1 MQRFTALFLGTLFTL
16 NLYAETTTC
25 DSINADISAMQT
37 TVTKQQE
44 LVSKLSDDIGI
55 MADRIGDMADKI
67 VATEHLLSETLLA
80 LTGNSSLISSVAL
93 LSPADSSTASKTTP
107 PTISLSNAATTYL
120 LHASPSATFERAK
133 SLVIYVDSDNALNN
147 AWAQVADL
155 ATTNG
160 GVVFIAVQSINGSV
174 ISTLSNSAKLT
185 LQ

>member
-1 MQRFTALFLGTLFTL
+1 MKKITTLFFSALITL

-25 DSINADISAMQT
+25 NSLDADISAMQT
-37 TVTKQQE
+37 SVTQQQE

-80 LTGNSSLISSVAL
+80 LTGNASLISSVAL
-93 LSPADSSTASKTTP
+93 LSPADSTTASKTTP
-107 PTISLSNAATTYL
+107 PAISLSNAATTYL
-120 LHASPSATFERAK
+120 LHASTSATFERAK
-133 SLVIYVDSDNALNN
+133 SLVIYVDSDTALTN

-155 ATTNG
+155 ATTNS